1 MDLIAKMWSYV
12 NLYRELF
19 TETKK
24 LNVQMVILKNK
35 LKLKMKNDNLS
46 LLAVKGFFHDCWQMK
61 YKSPRVLFRAV
72 ATLK

>member
-1 MDLIAKMWSYV
+1 MNGLDRKNVVICKSLQKAI
-12 NLYRELF
+12 YRNKEIKCSDGDF
-19 TETKK
+19 KKQTE
-24 LNVQMVILKNK
+24 I
-35 LKLKMKNDNLS
+35 KNDNLS